1 MNQIEV
7 SLRGLHQESLID
19 LSGGRNRLIYDN
31 QGEPS
36 VMVAIPKFKI
46 GSDVH
51 PAFLKANGDEIDVIW
66 VSKYQNIVVNSRGYS
81 LPYQNPRTGDEGTTD
96 FDAAAG
102 FCSAKGAGWHLMTNA
117 EWAAIAMMRHELYGH
132 LVTDFSMATAEAA
145 ERAYPSGN
153 NDYGR
158 DVTRTWEVGETARA
172 YYDVGVD
179 IQTILTGSGPNAW
192 SHDKSPWGV
201 FNLNGNIWEWVWGLK
216 LAASTQ
222 YYIVPLDTGAA
233 FAVNGYDVIE
243 ASWTSLTAAVIP
255 ASASGITALHASDLK
270 EKYLCLPETVGG
282 AVDEFDKDF
291 FYKGDATVERLA
303 LRGGAWHY
311 GTNAGLFHLYLYHA
325 RTYSNL
331 HIGFRSAYIGSL

>member
-7 SLRGLHQESLID
+7 SLRGLHQEALID
-19 LSGGRNRLIYDN
+19 MSGGRNRLIYDD

-36 VMVAIPKFKI
+36 VMAAIPKFKI

-81 LPYQNPRTGDEGTTD
+81 LPYQEPRTSAD
-96 FDAAAG
+96 FDEAAG
-102 FCSAKGAGWHLMTNA
+102 FCSAKGSGWHLMTNA

-132 LVTDFSMATAEAA
+132 LVTDFSMATDEAA
-145 ERAYPSGN
+145 EQAYPSGN

-172 YYDVGVD
+172 FYDVGVD
-179 IQTILTGSGPNAW
+179 IQTVLTGSGPNAW

-201 FNLNGNIWEWVWGLK
+201 FDLNGNIWEWVWGLK

-222 YYIVPLDTGAA
+222 YYMVPLDTGAA

-243 ASWTSLTAAVIP
+243 ASWTSLTTAVIP

-270 EKYLCLPETVGG
+270 EEYLCLPETVGV
-282 AVDEFDKDF
+282 AVDEFDEDF
-291 FYKGDATVERLA
+291 FYKDDATAERFA
-303 LRGGAWHY
+303 LRGGHWLSGAR
-311 GTNAGLFHLYLYHA
+311 AGLFSLLLSHA
-325 RTYSNL
+325 RTGSSL
-331 HIGFRSAYIGSL
+331 SVGFRSAYIGAL

>member
-1 MNQIEV
+1 
-7 SLRGLHQESLID
+7 
-19 LSGGRNRLIYDN
+19 
-31 QGEPS
+31 
-36 VMVAIPKFKI
+36 
-46 GSDVH
+46 
-51 PAFLKANGDEIDVIW
+51 
-66 VSKYQNIVVNSRGYS
+66 
-81 LPYQNPRTGDEGTTD
+81 
-96 FDAAAG
+96 
-102 FCSAKGAGWHLMTNA
+102 MTNA

-282 AVDEFDKDF
+282 AVDEFDQDF

-303 LRGGAWHY
+303 IRGGNWSH
-311 GTNAGLFHLYLYHA
+311 GTAAGLFDLYLNHA
-325 RTYSNL
+325 RAHSDNGV
-331 HIGFRSAYIGSL
+331 GFRSAYIGSL